1 MHMKSVGE
9 KEQNYM
15 TRKVFGKF
23 AWETGLRI
31 IALNPQLTSVPCRI
45 LNWGSKWPPA
55 QKTEGQNGKA
65 EGHNYIQNKI
75 NHVQV

>member
-23 AWETGLRI
+23 ARETGLRI
-31 IALNPQLTSVPCRI
+31 IALNPQLTPS
-45 LNWGSKWPPA
+45 
-55 QKTEGQNGKA
+55 
-65 EGHNYIQNKI
+65 
-75 NHVQV
+75 